1 MAVLAVLSAPR
12 HLVMTGRLVSNPDT
26 VKTLFLYGKPRRPTG
41 RRRAETLAAAEGCQT
56 VTADDEQPLRVVLLG
71 PVRAWRGEVELELGA
86 PQRRAVLALLAA
98 RANQVVARD
107 ELIDGI
113 WGEDLPAQSVNA
125 LHVHVARLRAVLEPD
140 RARRAPSRTLLA
152 TQAGYQL
159 RLAPGQ
165 LDAAVFAER
174 LAEARAAQAAGDTA
188 ETASLFDAALR
199 LWQGIAL
206 SGIPGP
212 LAEIV
217 RAGLGEQRLAAT
229 EEHVDAILALGRH
242 AEAVQRLVELVGGHP
257 LRERFRAQLMLA
269 LYRSGRQ
276 AEALAAFA
284 DARRVLAGELGIE
297 PGPALR
303 QLHARVLAADP
314 ALDGAADGA
323 AGSAADGAAGSAADG
338 AAGSEAQRTAQSETA
353 ERPRPVPAQLPADV
367 AAFTGRAG
375 ELAALDLPAAP
386 SPAVAIT
393 VVSGTAGVGK
403 TALAVRWARQAAGLF
418 PDGQLYVNLRGYDP
432 GQPVPPGEALAG
444 FLRALGMAGQQIPA
458 DDDERAAA
466 YRSLLDGRRVLVLL
480 DNAASVEQ
488 VRPLLPG
495 CPSCFVLVTSRDSLA
510 GLVARHGARRIDLDV
525 LPQADALGL
534 LRTLIGGRVD
544 AEPGAAAAL
553 AAQCARLPLA
563 LRVAAELAAGSQ
575 ESSLAELAGEL
586 ADEQRRLDLLDA
598 GGDGRTAI
606 RGVFSWSYRHLPA
619 GAARMFRL
627 AGLHPGADF
636 DASAVAALTAV
647 SATHA
652 RDQLVLLAR
661 AHLIHPVGTGRYGM
675 HDLLR
680 AYACRLAAERGSE
693 QGDAPHEALTRLYD
707 YYLSAAGNAMDVLV
721 PAEKHY
727 RPPAPLRAAGTPVP
741 QLSTAPEARAWL
753 DAERAT
759 LVAVTAH
766 AATHGAPGHST
777 RLSATLYRYLE
788 TGGHYADAITVHGHA
803 SRAARLSGDRA
814 AEATA
819 LINLGIISWRQGRY
833 PEAIGYQRQAM
844 AVAVATG
851 DRAAEAIAL
860 GNLGVVFERQGRY
873 AEASDCQRQALALAG
888 EAGDK
893 TGAARALA
901 NLGSIATRQGDCEQA
916 VGWYQQA
923 LARFRAC
930 GDRNGAASALPDLGI
945 AYQRLGQVEQAIDC
959 FKQALALFREIG
971 DRTGEAEALNGVGEI
986 MLAAGRPQEARAG
999 HAAALTLA
1007 SQTGDA
1013 YEQAR
1018 AHAGL
1023 GAALSACGDVT
1034 IGKRHLV
1041 RALDGYAEIGAPEP
1055 EGIRARL
1062 AALEPGQVGLVPL

>member
-1 MAVLAVLSAPR
+1 
-12 HLVMTGRLVSNPDT
+12 
-26 VKTLFLYGKPRRPTG
+26 
-41 RRRAETLAAAEGCQT
+41 
-56 VTADDEQPLRVVLLG
+56 VTADEELPLRVAVLG
-71 PVRAWRGEVELELGA
+71 PVRAWRGDTELELGA
-86 PQRRAVLALLAA
+86 PQRRAVLGLLAA

-113 WGEDLPAQSVNA
+113 WGEDLPAKSVNA
-125 LHVHVARLRAVLEPD
+125 LHVHVARLRAVLEPG
-140 RARRAPSRTLLA
+140 RERRAPSRTLLA

-159 RLAPGQ
+159 TLAPGQ
-165 LDAAVFAER
+165 LDAEVFAER
-174 LAEARAAQAAGDTA
+174 LAEARASLAAGNLAAATGQ
-188 ETASLFDAALR
+188 FDAALR
-199 LWQGIAL
+199 LWQGTAL
-206 SGIPGP
+206 AGIPGP

-217 RAGLGEQRLAAT
+217 RTRLGEQRLAAT

-276 AEALAAFA
+276 AEALSAFT

-297 PGPALR
+297 PGLPLR
-303 QLHARVLAADP
+303 QLHARILAADP
-314 ALDGAADGA
+314 ALDIAAAETAQDNEPA
-323 AGSAADGAAGSAADG
+323 QAGSPGEMPS
-338 AAGSEAQRTAQSETA
+338 A
-353 ERPRPVPAQLPADV
+353 ERPRPAPAQLPADV
-367 AAFTGRAG
+367 AGFTGRAG

-386 SPAVAIT
+386 SPAVPIT

-403 TALAVRWARQAAGLF
+403 TALAVRWARQAAGHF

-444 FLRALGMAGQQIPA
+444 FLRALGLAGQQIPP
-458 DDDERAAA
+458 DDEERAAA

-495 CPSCFVLVTSRDSLA
+495 SPTCLVLVTSRDSLA
-510 GLVARHGARRIDLDV
+510 GLVARHGARRIDLDI
-525 LPQADALGL
+525 LPQPDAVGL
-534 LRTLIGGRVD
+534 LRTLIGERVD

-575 ESSLAELAGEL
+575 ENSLAELAGEL

-619 GAARMFRL
+619 GAARVFRL

-636 DASAVAALTAV
+636 DASAVAALAAV
-647 SATHA
+647 SAAHA

-661 AHLIHPVGTGRYGM
+661 AHLVHSAGAGRYGM

-680 AYACRLAAERGSE
+680 AYACRLAAEHDGDR
-693 QGDAPHEALTRLYD
+693 GDAPQETLTRLYD
-707 YYLSAAGNAMDVLV
+707 YYLAASGSAMDVLV

-727 RPPAPLRAAGTPVP
+727 RPPAPATAHATSVP
-741 QLSTAPEARAWL
+741 KPASPAEARAWL

-759 LVAVTAH
+759 LVAVAAH
-766 AATHGAPGHST
+766 AATHDAPSYST

-788 TGGHYADAITVHGHA
+788 TGGYYAEAVTVHGHA
-803 SRAARLSGDRA
+803 SRAARLAGDSA

-844 AVAVATG
+844 AVAVAKG
-851 DRAAEAIAL
+851 DRAAEAVAL
-860 GNLGVVFERQGRY
+860 GNLGIVYERQGRY
-873 AEASDCQRQALALAG
+873 DEASDCQRQALALAR
-888 EAGDK
+888 EAGDI
-893 TGAARALA
+893 TGEARATA
-901 NLGSIATRQGDCEQA
+901 NLGSVAARRGDYEQA
-916 VGWYQQA
+916 VDWYQRA
-923 LARFRAC
+923 LTRFKEC

-959 FKQALALFREIG
+959 FKQALALFRELG

-999 HAAALTLA
+999 HAAALALA
-1007 SQTGDA
+1007 SQAGDA

-1018 AHAGL
+1018 AHSGL
-1023 GAALSACGDVT
+1023 GDALSACGDVT
-1034 IGKRHLV
+1034 VGRYHLR
-1041 RALDGYAEIGAPEP
+1041 RAFDVYTEIGAPESAA
-1055 EGIRARL
+1055 IRARL
-1062 AALEPGQVGLVPL
+1062 AALEPGPAHGTAGLVTR

>member
-1 MAVLAVLSAPR
+1 
-12 HLVMTGRLVSNPDT
+12 
-26 VKTLFLYGKPRRPTG
+26 
-41 RRRAETLAAAEGCQT
+41 
-56 VTADDEQPLRVVLLG
+56 VTADEEQPLRVAVLG
-71 PVRAWRGEVELELGA
+71 PVRAWRGGTELELGA
-86 PQRRAVLALLAA
+86 PQRRAVLALLAV
-98 RANQVVARD
+98 RANQVVGRD

-125 LHVHVARLRAVLEPD
+125 LHVHVARLRGVLEPG
-140 RARRAPSRTLLA
+140 RERRAPGRTLLA

-159 RLAPGQ
+159 TLAPGQ
-165 LDAAVFAER
+165 LDAELFAER
-174 LAEARAAQAAGDTA
+174 TAAARASLAAGDLAGAAGQFDTA
-188 ETASLFDAALR
+188 LQLWHGAAL
-199 LWQGIAL
+199 A
-206 SGIPGP
+206 GIPGP

-217 RAGLGEQRLAAT
+217 RTGLGEQRLAAT
-229 EEHVDAILALGRH
+229 EEQVDAILALGRH

-297 PGPALR
+297 PGAALR
-303 QLHARVLAADP
+303 QLHARILAADP
-314 ALDGAADGA
+314 ALDIAVPRQEHGTAPGDAPGQA
-323 AGSAADGAAGSAADG
+323 LLSATLPPATLPPASRA
-338 AAGSEAQRTAQSETA
+338 
-353 ERPRPVPAQLPADV
+353 RPVPAQLPADV

-375 ELAALDLPAAP
+375 ELAALGLPVAP
-386 SPAVAIT
+386 PPAVPIT

-403 TALAVRWARQAAGLF
+403 TALAVRWARQAASLF

-432 GQPVPPGEALAG
+432 GQPVPPADALAG
-444 FLRALGMAGQQIPA
+444 FLRALGMAGQQIPP

-495 CPSCFVLVTSRDSLA
+495 CPACLVLVTSRDSLA
-510 GLVARHGARRIDLDV
+510 GLVARHGARRLDLDI
-525 LPQADALGL
+525 LPQPDAMGL
-534 LRTLIGGRVD
+534 LRTLIGTRVD
-544 AEPGAAAAL
+544 AEPDAAAAL

-563 LRVAAELAAGSQ
+563 LRLAAELAAGSQ
-575 ESSLAELAGEL
+575 ESSLSELAGEL

-619 GAARMFRL
+619 GAARAFRL

-636 DASAVAALTAV
+636 DATAVAALTA
-647 SATHA
+647 ADTPHA
-652 RDQLVLLAR
+652 RDQLALLAR
-661 AHLIHPVGTGRYGM
+661 AHLIHQAGGGRYGM

-680 AYACRLAAERGSE
+680 AYACGLAAEHGSE
-693 QGDAPHEALTRLYD
+693 QGDAPDEALARLYD
-707 YYLSAAGNAMDVLV
+707 YYLGAACDAMDVLV

-727 RPPAPLRAAGTPVP
+727 RAPAPDRPHGTPALRLAGT
-741 QLSTAPEARAWL
+741 AEARAWL

-759 LVAVTAH
+759 LVAVAAH
-766 AATHGAPGHST
+766 AATHGAPSHAT

-803 SRAARLSGDRA
+803 SRAARLTGDRA
-814 AEATA
+814 AQTTA
-819 LINLGIISWRQGRY
+819 LVNLGIISWRQGRY

-844 AVAVATG
+844 AVSVAMG

-860 GNLGVVFERQGRY
+860 GNLGIVYERQGRY
-873 AEASDCQRQALALAG
+873 EEASDCQRQALALARESGDTTG
-888 EAGDK
+888 E
-893 TGAARALA
+893 ARALA
-901 NLGSIATRQGDCEQA
+901 NLGSIAIRMGDYQR
-916 VGWYQQA
+916 GIDWYQQA
-923 LARFRAC
+923 LTRFRDG
-930 GDRNGAASALPDLGI
+930 GDRNGTASALPDLGI

-986 MLAAGRPQEARAG
+986 MQDAGRPQEARAG
-999 HAAALTLA
+999 YAAALTLA
-1007 SQTGDA
+1007 TQAGDA

-1034 IGKRHLV
+1034 IGRRHLL
-1041 RALDGYAEIGAPEP
+1041 RALEVYGEIGAPESADV
-1055 EGIRARL
+1055 RARL
-1062 AALEPGQVGLVPL
+1062 AALEPGPAHGSGNLLPL